1 MVARRGIDMHGGLF
15 KKQHP
20 RKMKTKEIT
29 INGQT
34 YPITFTIKTLMGY
47 EDITKKKF
55 FRKDNR
61 LESLSDKVALVYA
74 SIIAADDKA
83 QITIDEMMNADKMEI
98 LNDIINAFNELDAM
112 ASEFFRV
119 PAVEPQQ
126 VKTEDEDEGG
136 DNSKN

>member
-1 MVARRGIDMHGGLF
+1 MHGGLF

-55 FRKDNR
+55 FRKDNK

-74 SIIAADDKA
+74 AIIAADDKA

-119 PAVEPQQ
+119 PAVEP
-126 VKTEDEDEGG
+126 TEDEDEGG

>member
-1 MVARRGIDMHGGLF
+1 
-15 KKQHP
+15 
-20 RKMKTKEIT
+20 MKTKEIT

-55 FRKDNR
+55 FRKDNK

-119 PAVEPQQ
+119 PAVEPQPE
-126 VKTEDEDEGG
+126 KTEGEDEDEG